1 MANYNEIFVS
11 NVFKTKDNDKVQEV
25 LNNVFDYSDLED
37 EGVCFGQ
44 LEDDNTFDEALTIL
58 FKGDEIIA
66 TYNADYESMED
77 FVDIDEDT
85 SDYKEIKLIDF
96 LQDMLLDGEYI
107 TITVIGWEKLRYVGG
122 YTVVIDKNNY
132 LTKSLYECTEDLV
145 KFLEH

>member
-11 NVFKTKDNDKVQEV
+11 NVFKTKDNGKVQEV
-25 LNNVFDYSDLED
+25 LDNVFEYSDLD
-37 EGVCFGQ
+37 GEGVYFGQ
-44 LEDDNTFDEALTIL
+44 LGDDNAFSDTIAIL
-58 FKGDEIIA
+58 FKGDEVIA
-66 TYNADYESMED
+66 AYNSDCECMQDFIVGETDESE
-77 FVDIDEDT
+77 
-85 SDYKEIKLIDF
+85 YKEVMLIDF

-132 LTKSLYECTEDLV
+132 LTKSLHECTEDLV

>member
-1 MANYNEIFVS
+1 MANYYEIFVS
-11 NVFKTKDNDKVQEV
+11 NVFKTKDNGKVQEV
-25 LNNVFDYSDLED
+25 LDNIFEYSDLED

-44 LEDDNTFDEALTIL
+44 LEDDNAFSDTIAIL
-58 FKGDEIIA
+58 FKGDEVIA
-66 TYNADYESMED
+66 TYDTDYESMED
-77 FVDIDEDT
+77 FVDTDEDT
-85 SDYKEIKLIDF
+85 SDYKEIRLIDF

-107 TITVIGWEKLRYVGG
+107 TLTVIGCEKLRYVGG